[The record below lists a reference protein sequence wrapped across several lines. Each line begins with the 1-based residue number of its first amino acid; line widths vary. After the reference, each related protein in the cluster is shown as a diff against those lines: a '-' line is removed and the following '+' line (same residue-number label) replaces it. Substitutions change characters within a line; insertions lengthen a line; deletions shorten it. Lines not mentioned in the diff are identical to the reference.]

1 MPDFN
6 MALVAAN
13 IVKAKRDA
21 VLLSSDQK
29 RQILHKIADT
39 ICEDSDMIIQANSID
54 LNEATQNGVSQI
66 MIDRLML
73 NQSRIENTAREARC
87 VAALPDPVGKV
98 LSGHT
103 MANGLTIFKESVP
116 IGAIGIIYES
126 RPNVT
131 VDAATLCIMSSN
143 VVLLRGGKE
152 AINTNIALIRSMR
165 KAIDLCGVNPDI
177 VQLVEDTSHET
188 AKEMMQL
195 NGVLDL
201 LIPRGG
207 AALINSVVKTATVPV
222 IETGVG
228 NCHIYVDEFADLN
241 MATSIVYNAKTSR
254 PAVCNACETLLVHE
268 RIANVFLPM
277 VKAELDKKSVILLGC
292 EKTLN
297 ILESNIAPATEDDYK
312 TEFLDYVLAVKIVS
326 SMDEAIDH
334 IAKYSTGHS
343 EAIIS
348 ESVKNSRIFTRRV
361 DSAAVYVNASTRFT
375 DGGQFGLGSEIGIST
390 QKIHARGPMGIDEL
404 TSYKYIICGD
414 GQIR

>member
-54 LNEATQNGVSQI
+54 INEATQNGISQI
-66 MIDRLML
+66 MIDRLMM
-73 NQSRIENTAREARC
+73 NQSRIENTAQEARR
-87 VAALPDPVGKV
+87 VASLPDPVGKV

-103 MANGLTIFKESVP
+103 MSNGLTIFKESVP

-152 AINTNIALIRSMR
+152 AINTNIALMRSMR
-165 KAIDLCGVNPDI
+165 KAIDLCGANPDI

>member
-54 LNEATQNGVSQI
+54 INEATQNGVSQI
-66 MIDRLML
+66 MIDRLMM
-73 NQSRIENTAREARC
+73 NQSRIENTAQEARR
-87 VAALPDPVGKV
+87 VASLPDPVGKV

-103 MANGLTIFKESVP
+103 MSNGLTIFKESVP

-152 AINTNIALIRSMR
+152 AINTNIALMRSMR
-165 KAIDLCGVNPDI
+165 KAIDLCGANPDI
-177 VQLVEDTSHET
+177 AQLVEDTSHET